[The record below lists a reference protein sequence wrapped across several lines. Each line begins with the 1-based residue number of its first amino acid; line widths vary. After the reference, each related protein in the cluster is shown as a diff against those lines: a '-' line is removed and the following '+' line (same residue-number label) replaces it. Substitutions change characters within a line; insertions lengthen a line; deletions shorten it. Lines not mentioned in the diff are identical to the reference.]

1 MATAVGQFFEALG
14 ELPRHWWVVALRG
27 LAAIIFGILTFV
39 WPGISLQVMILFFGA
54 YAIVDGV
61 LGLYA
66 ATQSRGE
73 QVWAP
78 LLEGVVGIGAGL
90 VAFFW
95 PGVTALALLF
105 VIATWA
111 ILTGALEVYAAIR
124 LRHVIDNE
132 WALALSGVLSVA
144 FGILLLVQPGAGV
157 LTVVWLI
164 GGYAIA
170 FGIVML
176 VFAYRLREVSQ
187 HMPQVSATPR
197 TTTA

>member
-1 MATAVGQFFEALG
+1 L
-14 ELPRHWWVVALRG
+14 
-27 LAAIIFGILTFV
+27 
-39 WPGISLQVMILFFGA
+39 ILFFGA

-61 LGLYA
+61 LALYA

-73 QVWAP
+73 HVWSP
-78 LLEGVVGIGAGL
+78 LLEGLLSIAAGL

-111 ILTGALEVYAAIR
+111 ILTGVIEVYAAIR
-124 LRHVIDNE
+124 LRRVIDNE
-132 WALALSGVLSVA
+132 WALVLSGVLSVA
-144 FGILLLVQPGAGV
+144 FGILLLAQPGAGV

-176 VFAYRLREVSQ
+176 VFAYRLREVSE
-187 HMPQVSATPR
+187 HMPQLSRTPR